1 MHCRRIEDYE
11 YYRTNSMDGCC
22 DYSPERLAT
31 FENAHDFRDFYDFYD
46 FQTKAYVF
54 NKGLNKK
61 DNIFAIFCANFARLH
76 IFTVKIW

>member
-1 MHCRRIEDYE
+1 
-11 YYRTNSMDGCC
+11 MDGCC

-31 FENAHDFRDFYDFYD
+31 FENAHDFCDFHD

-61 DNIFAIFCANFARLH
+61 DNIFTTFCADFARLH